1 MKHLEF
7 IRSPK
12 QALSVRDVNK
22 PRTSRSTL
30 SICGTPYFSGSYSP
44 STGVP
49 PNERKITE
57 ALLFRFSTA
66 KELLFLAFLVF
77 YVTFGLLNKYWNAKT
92 MTQLVTLSCNLVTQ
106 MIQTTQKTMHN
117 QTLQKWATLSN
128 TVTRYSLFQTLMS
141 NALQY
146 KASKGFRY
154 IYYICMW
161 CWGGG
166 GGVRHNFWEI
176 WRGVRA
182 NLRLLR
188 WGYCVIFLL
197 ARLVLL
203 PPPLLIIIAQ
213 SLIQ

>member
-1 MKHLEF
+1 MKHLGF

-22 PRTSRSTL
+22 PRT
-30 SICGTPYFSGSYSP
+30 PYFSGSYSP

-49 PNERKITE
+49 PSDRKITE

-77 YVTFGLLNKYWNAKT
+77 YVTFGLLNKYWNPKT

-106 MIQTTQKTMHN
+106 MIETTQKTMHN

-128 TVTRYSLFQTLMS
+128 TVTRYSLSQTLMS

-154 IYYICMW
+154 IYYICRW
-161 CWGGG
+161 CWEGRGRGVFVIIYGRFGGG
-166 GGVRHNFWEI
+166 SELI
-176 WRGVRA
+176 
-182 NLRLLR
+182 
-188 WGYCVIFLL
+188 CVC
-197 ARLVLL
+197 
-203 PPPLLIIIAQ
+203 
-213 SLIQ
+213 

>member
-7 IRSPK
+7 TRSPK

-22 PRTSRSTL
+22 PRISRSTL

-49 PNERKITE
+49 PSERKITE

-77 YVTFGLLNKYWNAKT
+77 YVTFGLLNKYWNPKT
-92 MTQLVTLSCNLVTQ
+92 MTQLVTLSCNQVTQ

-128 TVTRYSLFQTLMS
+128 TVTRYSLSQTLMS

-154 IYYICMW
+154 IYYICRW

-166 GGVRHNFWEI
+166 GFVIIFGRFGGGSELI
-176 WRGVRA
+176 
-182 NLRLLR
+182 
-188 WGYCVIFLL
+188 CVC
-197 ARLVLL
+197 
-203 PPPLLIIIAQ
+203 
-213 SLIQ
+213 